1 MQLVSSL
8 VYAIISLLLFI
19 GMFLIVAGVYEQK
32 YQKLDKLVRTEYK
45 FIPRSMYEDALAT
58 PDLTALYSSHFDVS
72 DPWFNRT
79 AEDTVGRTWYYRN
92 TMDIGTHLANAL
104 GQQKTK

>member
-1 MQLVSSL
+1 MKPVITLM
-8 VYAIISLLLFI
+8 LFI
-19 GMFLIVAGVYEQK
+19 GMFMIVAGVYEQK

-58 PDLTALYSSHFDVS
+58 PDLVATYSSHFDVS

-79 AEDTVGRTWYYRN
+79 AEDTDGRTWYYRQSQ
-92 TMDIGTHLANAL
+92 DIGTHLANTL
-104 GQQKTK
+104 GEQKKK